1 MCNRPGFLTDSKL
14 NRAATIGV
22 LFPGE
27 MGSTFAK
34 LLDGNG
40 FRVVTTLEGRS
51 IRTQR
56 LCHEAG
62 LSVLDSVGRVLNCAD
77 IVISFVPPGA
87 ALQVAGNVALLV
99 KGESRRLLYVDAN
112 SISPVTAVKISELLR
127 LEQVDFVDA
136 SIRGLASQLR
146 QAGVLYLSG
155 ARADEISD
163 HFRPIMR
170 VKVVGDAPGQASAL
184 KMVLSCLPKGLIG
197 LFSETMLF
205 ARGMGLLNEAM
216 EICNEFYP
224 GVMEVVKRML
234 PTYPQ
239 HAARRCEELQE
250 LEETMLLNGMSPR
263 VLGAVREV
271 TSSLAEVDWPKNA
284 EYHKWAITEIIE
296 EIYRNHLLHASR
308 QPGTAAEAVA
318 KQSP

>member
-1 MCNRPGFLTDSKL
+1 MCNRPGSLRDSTL
-14 NRAATIGV
+14 SQTAIGV
-22 LFPGE
+22 LYPGE
-27 MGSTFAK
+27 MGSAFAK
-34 LLDGNG
+34 LLAKNG

-51 IRTQR
+51 LRTQR
-56 LCHEAG
+56 LCHDAG
-62 LSVLDSVGRVLNCAD
+62 LSVLNSVGQVLECAD
-77 IVISFVPPGA
+77 IVISFVPPRA
-87 ALQVAGNVALLV
+87 ALQVAGNVAVLV

-127 LEQVDFVDA
+127 LEHVDFVDA

-155 ARADEISD
+155 ARAVDLSD
-163 HFRPIMR
+163 QFGSIMR

-205 ARGMGLLNEAM
+205 AREMGLLDEAM

-224 GVMEVVKRML
+224 GIMEVVKRML

-239 HAARRCEELQE
+239 HAARRSEELQE
-250 LEETMLLNGMSPR
+250 LEETMSLNGVPPR

-271 TSSLAEVDWPKNA
+271 TSSLAAVDWPKNA
-284 EYHKWAITEIIE
+284 DYDRCGIAEIIE
-296 EIYRNHLLHASR
+296 EIYRNHLLHAPR
-308 QPGTAAEAVA
+308 RAGTAAEAVA
-318 KQSP
+318 RQSL

>member
-1 MCNRPGFLTDSKL
+1 MASKL
-14 NRAATIGV
+14 NQTTTGV
-22 LFPGE
+22 LYPGE

-34 LLDGNG
+34 LLAENG

-51 IRTQR
+51 LRTQR
-56 LCHEAG
+56 LCHDVG
-62 LSVLDSVGRVLNCAD
+62 LSVLDSVGRVLECAD

-87 ALQVAGNVALLV
+87 ALQVAGTVAALV
-99 KGESRRLLYVDAN
+99 KNESRRLLYVDAN
-112 SISPVTAVKISELLR
+112 SISPMTAVKISDVLH
-127 LEQVDFVDA
+127 LEHVDFVDA
-136 SIRGLASQLR
+136 SIRGSASQLR
-146 QAGVLYLSG
+146 QAGILYLSG
-155 ARADEISD
+155 ARAEELSD
-163 HFRPIMR
+163 QFRVVMR

-205 ARGMGLLNEAM
+205 ARGMGLLDEAV

-224 GVMEVVKRML
+224 GVMEVVQRML

-239 HAARRCEELQE
+239 HAARRSEELRAV
-250 LEETMLLNGMSPR
+250 EETMLLNGVFPR

-284 EYHKWAITEIIE
+284 NCRRLGITEMIE
-296 EIYRNHLLHASR
+296 EIYRNHVSHASR
-308 QPGTAAEAVA
+308 PPGTASEAVA
-318 KQSP
+318 GESL

>member
-1 MCNRPGFLTDSKL
+1 MCNCPGFLRDSKL
-14 NRAATIGV
+14 NQSTIGI

-27 MGSTFAK
+27 MGSTFGK
-34 LLDGNG
+34 LLAGSG

-51 IRTQR
+51 LRTQR
-56 LCHEAG
+56 LCHDAG
-62 LSVLDSVGRVLNCAD
+62 LGVLDSVGRVLECAD
-77 IVISFVPPGA
+77 IVMSFVPPGA
-87 ALQVAGNVALLV
+87 ALQVAGNVAVLV
-99 KGESRRLLYVDAN
+99 KGESRRLRYVDGN

-127 LEQVDFVDA
+127 PEHVDFVDA
-136 SIRGLASQLR
+136 SIRGLASELR
-146 QAGVLYLSG
+146 RAGVLYLSG
-155 ARADEISD
+155 ARAEELSGQ
-163 HFRPIMR
+163 FGSIMR

-205 ARGMGLLNEAM
+205 AREMGLLNEAM

-239 HAARRCEELQE
+239 HAARRSEELQE
-250 LEETMLLNGMSPR
+250 LEETMWLNGVPPR

-271 TSSLAEVDWPKNA
+271 TSNLAEVDWPKNA
-284 EYHKWAITEIIE
+284 EYHRWAITEIIE
-296 EIYRNHLLHASR
+296 EIYRNHLLNASR
-308 QPGTAAEAVA
+308 RPSTAGEVVA
-318 KQSP
+318 RQSL